1 MIVGKVIHLSRDRC
15 HQPHTYKVGRMAFH
29 QENHFHPLSL
39 LQYFSEETMKT
50 LVTTVTKRLENEAI

>member
-1 MIVGKVIHLSRDRC
+1 
-15 HQPHTYKVGRMAFH
+15 VGRMAFH